1 MENKK
6 LNIVRF
12 IEEHPFDWE
21 QLLTQ
26 KPYALKIKRATFGN
40 GFYVMFNYD
49 MIESDNYDPI
59 VAEARGLVLRI
70 TPDKKVEVVRK
81 GFNRF
86 FNIGEGPAAKID
98 WDSAEASIKED
109 GTLVFASYYCG
120 SWHFGT
126 RQNFDL
132 ADAELN
138 SELYPTFQALWDEAV
153 KGCRFLHENN
163 LVRGN
168 TYCFELCSRHNRIV
182 IDYPQLKI
190 FLLAVF
196 SNASGYEWNRV
207 QLEREAKI
215 LGCDIPEKY
224 KLASEEDYAR
234 FVENFGVEHEGLVV
248 RDKFGNRVKMKSK
261 LYFNLHKSVSNGA
274 MDREAIVGLVRAGE
288 QAEFLSYF
296 PEYEE
301 KFKEIETLVA
311 NANAKISKIRHEAV
325 LQRDT
330 EMTRKDFAMLH
341 KDERLA
347 SLWFKAW
354 EDKLTD
360 DFVAGI
366 SNEKFLEIFG

>member
-26 KPYALKIKRATFGN
+26 KPYALKVKRATFGN
-40 GFYVMFNYD
+40 GCYVMFNYD

-70 TPDKKVEVVRK
+70 TPDKQVEVVRK

-109 GTLVFASYYCG
+109 GTLVFASFYYG

-138 SELYPTFQALWDEAV
+138 SELYPTFQALWDVAAKNCLSLHEGNLV
-153 KGCRFLHENN
+153 KGL
-163 LVRGN
+163 

-182 IDYPQLKI
+182 IDYPQPKI

-196 SNASGYEWNRV
+196 YNASGIEFDRE
-207 QLEREAKI
+207 QLEHEAKM

-234 FVENFGVEHEGLVV
+234 LVENFGVEHEGLVV
-248 RDKFGNRVKMKSK
+248 RDRLGRRVKMKSK
-261 LYFNLHKSVSNGA
+261 LYFELHKSVSNGA

-296 PEYEE
+296 PEYQE
-301 KFKEIETLVA
+301 KFQEIELLVA
-311 NANAKISKIRHEAV
+311 RANGTISMIRHEAAV
-325 LQRDT
+325 QRDSG
-330 EMTRKDFAMLH
+330 MTRKDFAMLH
-341 KDERLA
+341 KDQRCSA
-347 SLWFKAW
+347 LWFKAW